1 MRKIVLLATCA
12 GLAVVAPASAG
23 NLVETGK
30 ASVTLGWTSL
40 DESNDESSDE
50 TDDQSYGL
58 FGLDAS
64 YSIPL
69 ASDWSVQADILA
81 EKFMISG
88 SAENNVSNLM
98 AGGLHVTYRKPEQY
112 AIGAF
117 AGAGFGE
124 TRRFRD
130 EYNAWWLGAE
140 AQYYLMNTTLYGQLA
155 YTAGDVE
162 DTEEEFEGT
171 WLLRGVV
178 RHFLDD
184 NSKIEGELSYSSA
197 DDAIDD
203 EDEVSHLAWGLGYQR
218 QLMDSRWYYIA
229 GYRGGFVDTTTE
241 GEELTDHT
249 LYLKMS
255 FQFDDLSLKA
265 NDRTGAS
272 FDQPLTSLRATGWLE
287 PLD

>member
-1 MRKIVLLATCA
+1 MRQFVLLATVA
-12 GLAVVAPASAG
+12 GIAAAVPASAG

-50 TDDQSYGL
+50 TDDQSYSL
-58 FGLDAS
+58 FGLDAA
-64 YSIPL
+64 YTIPL
-69 ASDWSVQADILA
+69 SADWSLQADILA
-81 EKFMISG
+81 ERFMIRG
-88 SAENNVSNLM
+88 SAENNISKLM
-98 AGGLHVTYRKPEQY
+98 SGGLHVTFRKPDQY
-112 AIGAF
+112 AVGAF
-117 AGAGFGE
+117 GGAGFGE
-124 TRRFRD
+124 TRREDDNF
-130 EYNAWWLGAE
+130 NAWWLGAE
-140 AQYYLMNTTLYGQLA
+140 GQYYLSNTTLYGQLA

-162 DTEEEFEGT
+162 DSEEEFEGT

-184 NSKIEGELSYSSA
+184 NSKVEGELSYASA
-197 DDAIDD
+197 EDAIDE
-203 EDEVSHLAWGLGYQR
+203 EDEVNHLAWGLSYER
-218 QLMDSRWYYIA
+218 QLLDSRWYYTA

-255 FQFDDLSLKA
+255 FQFDGLSLKA

-272 FDQPLTSLRATGWLE
+272 FDQPTTSLRATGWLE

>member
-1 MRKIVLLATCA
+1 MRSVLLLATAASLAMASPSLA
-12 GLAVVAPASAG
+12 GSIA
-23 NLVETGK
+23 ETGK
-30 ASVTLGWTSL
+30 ASATFGWTSL
-40 DESNDESSDE
+40 NESNDEADDE
-50 TDDQSYGL
+50 TDDQSYGV

-64 YSIPL
+64 YSVPV
-69 ASDWSVQADILA
+69 AADWSLQADVLA
-81 EKFMISG
+81 ERFMVAGSSEENISK
-88 SAENNVSNLM
+88 LF

-117 AGAGFGE
+117 GGAGFGE
-124 TRRFRD
+124 SLREQDRF
-130 EYNAWWLGAE
+130 NAWWLGAE
-140 AQYYLMNTTLYGQLA
+140 GQYYLSSTTLYGQLA

-162 DTEEEFEGT
+162 DTEEEFDGT
-171 WLLRGVV
+171 WLVRGVV

-184 NSKIEGELSYSSA
+184 NSKVEGELSYASA

-203 EDEVSHLAWGLGYQR
+203 EDEVSHLAWGLSYER
-218 QLMDSRWYYIA
+218 QLLDSRWYYTA

-249 LYLKMS
+249 LYLKMTL
-255 FQFDDLSLKA
+255 QFDGLSLKA